1 MKSKTDA
8 LRQSSRLSTEDA
20 ISLSDRFVAGVL
32 SAVVM
37 AMMALG
43 LPLLLVFVHGG
54 RVSGGQ
60 AVVDLLST
68 FNFWG
73 VAVMVTAGVVG
84 FILGPDRV
92 IDVFGHL
99 WGTQRPHR
107 PVLSILMWTT
117 LIGIAYVS
125 YKLRIGF

>member
-1 MKSKTDA
+1 MKSKPDA
-8 LRQSSRLSTEDA
+8 VLQTKRLKIEKA
-20 ISLSDRFVAGVL
+20 ISLEDRFMAGVV
-32 SAVVM
+32 SALAM
-37 AMMALG
+37 AVMALG
-43 LPLLLVFVHGG
+43 LPLLLIFVHGG

-60 AVVDLLST
+60 AVLDLLST

-73 VAVMVTAGVVG
+73 VAVIGTAGVAG
-84 FILGPDRV
+84 FTLGPDRV

-107 PVLSILMWTT
+107 PLLSVLMWTT

-125 YKLRIGF
+125 YKLQIGF